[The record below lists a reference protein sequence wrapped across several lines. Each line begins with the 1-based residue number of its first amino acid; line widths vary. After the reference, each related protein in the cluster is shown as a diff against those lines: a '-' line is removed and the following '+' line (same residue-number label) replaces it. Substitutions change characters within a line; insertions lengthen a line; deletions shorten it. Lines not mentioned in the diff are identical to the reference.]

1 MYMQVAGRTAYAYT
15 GGKPFIAGRPT
26 IAFVHGAVL
35 DHSIWALQSRYL
47 AHHGWSVLALDLPG
61 HGRSDGPLLTDVE
74 AMADWVVQAAGA
86 AQHVATQR
94 ASDAAGAG
102 AGGAAAQAPTGAH
115 IDAAADPPLVI
126 VGHSMGSLIAL
137 DAAARHPGSVAG
149 ICLVST
155 SFPMRV
161 SDALLEAAREDESQ
175 AFDMINYWS
184 HASLN
189 HRPGTPGPGFSL
201 FMQNRRLMER
211 SAVGTTSNDFRAC
224 NDYAGGFE
232 RAAAVR
238 CPVLVLQGTRDQ
250 MVPPRSARELLSR
263 LPQAKVVEVPG
274 VGHAVMTEG
283 PEQVLGALRD
293 WLGGLGAMGSP
304 GSPGAVQTA

>member
-15 GGKPFIAGRPT
+15 GGKPFVAGHPT

-61 HGRSDGPLLTDVE
+61 HGRSDGPLLPDVE
-74 AMADWVVQAAGA
+74 SMADWVVQAASV
-86 AQHVATQR
+86 AQRVSTP
-94 ASDAAGAG
+94 G
-102 AGGAAAQAPTGAH
+102 PTGA
-115 IDAAADPPLVI
+115 AGNVPPGVPFSPPLDPPLVI
-126 VGHSMGSLIAL
+126 AGHSMGSLIAL
-137 DAAARHPGSVAG
+137 DAAARHAESVAG

-155 SFPMRV
+155 SFPMKV

-201 FMQNRRLMER
+201 YMQNRRLMER
-211 SAVGTTSNDFRAC
+211 SAAGTTSNDFRAC
-224 NDYAGGFE
+224 NEYASGFE
-232 RAAAVR
+232 RAAAIR
-238 CPVLVLQGTRDQ
+238 CPVLVLQGTRDL

-263 LPQAKVVEVPG
+263 LPHAQVVEVPG

-283 PEQVLGALRD
+283 PDQVLTALYG
-293 WLGGLGAMGSP
+293 WLQGLRGLGSP
-304 GSPGAVQTA
+304 AAAQFA